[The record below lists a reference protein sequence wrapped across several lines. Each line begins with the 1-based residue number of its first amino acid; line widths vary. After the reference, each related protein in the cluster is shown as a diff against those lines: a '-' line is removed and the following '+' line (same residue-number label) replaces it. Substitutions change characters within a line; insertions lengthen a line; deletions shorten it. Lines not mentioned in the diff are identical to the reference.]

1 MKLSILSSICRSRK
15 KRTTMLRI
23 LILFMV
29 LSTYLLI
36 PLEPFTDYFGDSCMT
51 AQASTVDK
59 TFYFSSGIVLPP
71 WTGKEFPMIYMKKG
85 DTVQIAISTKGTI
98 TSGICRLSDGLH
110 FGTVYKGNHTYKI
123 NVPSTG
129 YYRVFLS
136 NRTSSIASVTGTAIC
151 SR

>member
-1 MKLSILSSICRSRK
+1 MKPTFLSSICRFFK
-15 KRTTMLRI
+15 KPAAVIRI
-23 LILFMV
+23 LILFMI

-36 PLEPFTDYFGDSCMT
+36 PLEPFSDSLKNSSMT
-51 AQASTVDK
+51 AQASTVFKVFDF
-59 TFYFSSGIVLPP
+59 TSGILLPP
-71 WTGKEFPMIYMKKG
+71 RTGKEFPMIYLKKG
-85 DTVQIAISTKGTI
+85 DTVQMSITTNGTI

-123 NVPSTG
+123 SVPSTG

-136 NRTSSIASVTGTAIC
+136 NRTMSTARISGVAVC